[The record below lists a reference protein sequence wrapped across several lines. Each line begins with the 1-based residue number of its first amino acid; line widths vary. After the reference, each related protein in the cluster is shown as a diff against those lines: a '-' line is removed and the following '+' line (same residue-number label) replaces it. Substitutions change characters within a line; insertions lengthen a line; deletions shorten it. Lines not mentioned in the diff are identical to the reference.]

1 MPPDEILERAA
12 AAFDHLGRSKTLTL
26 GQGARIVASF
36 RGVEPLTGDLFPADG
51 RQLEL
56 ATWVL
61 MLISDTDKLLERYRG
76 LGLPGQLKM
85 AEVPLLQAAI
95 KERYRGVM
103 DGRPAKPFE

>member
-36 RGVEPLTGDLFPADG
+36 RGVEPLSGDLFPADD

-56 ATWVL
+56 ATWMLV
-61 MLISDTDKLLERYRG
+61 LISEVDGLMRRYRQ
-76 LGLPGQLKM
+76 LGLAGETRM
-85 AEVPLLQAAI
+85 ADVPLLQDAI

-103 DGRPAKPFE
+103 DGRPARPFE